1 MPTVETSLL
10 VEVSAVEGLT
20 EVTSVVISK
29 VDD

>member
-10 VEVSAVEGLT
+10 VEVSAAEGGT
-20 EVTSVVISK
+20 EVAAVVISK

>member
-10 VEVSAVEGLT
+10 VEVSAVEGGI

>member
-10 VEVSAVEGLT
+10 VEVSAVEGGT
-20 EVTSVVISK
+20 EVASVEISK

>member
-10 VEVSAVEGLT
+10 VEVSAVEGGT
-20 EVTSVVISK
+20 KVAAVVISK

>member
-10 VEVSAVEGLT
+10 VEVSAVEGGND
-20 EVTSVVISK
+20 VVSVVISK